1 MVPLISVLCDL
12 DLLICGSIELDG
24 FEKLKDICCLL
35 LLKNLIWVGAS
46 VSPPKAVI
54 PLDFESPMT
63 NDSNVL
69 HPLLVSLS
77 EKVLRVAS
85 SYVAK
90 SDSKICPWRS
100 STVQLILSSVVVVLW
115 P

>member
-54 PLDFESPMT
+54 PLDFELLMT

-69 HPLLVSLS
+69 HVLLVSVP
-77 EKVLRVAS
+77 EEVLQSASLDVAIL
-85 SYVAK
+85 
-90 SDSKICPWRS
+90 DSKICPWRS
-100 STVQLILSSVVVVLW
+100 SIVQLTSSSIAVVL
-115 P
+115 